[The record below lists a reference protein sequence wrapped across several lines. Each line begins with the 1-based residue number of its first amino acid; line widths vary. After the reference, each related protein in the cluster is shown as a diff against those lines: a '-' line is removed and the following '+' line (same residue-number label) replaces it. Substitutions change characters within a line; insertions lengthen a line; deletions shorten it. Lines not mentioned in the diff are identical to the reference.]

1 MSVGYDDNVLQAP
14 TEPGPVQECLV
25 SLPTPDTVEP
35 IFENRIRIG
44 QGGQREVVQVVV
56 GLRTVKGEPAR
67 FETIQPQE
75 RVGSFFTRASAGVDI
90 QLYSARSLFTFDING
105 SADHY
110 FSRPGDKQTDYTGSF
125 GLTYL
130 YRLTPR
136 MQATAQVS
144 ASYLTQPDFSRIN
157 SSAAVNAG
165 AYITYNSR
173 FDLSYRWAPRFTT
186 LFSLSDGGLF
196 YEDEQLAAIN
206 YNDTTVGTEFR
217 FLWSPRFTALAEV
230 RASITQYADNPI
242 LDSHTYYLLLGS
254 EFKLTQRLSA
264 SLRLGESMRSF
275 DESETGAAATPYVE
289 GNVAYRLAIGTV
301 VNWNVRFGFEEP
313 FSPGLERQVFRSG
326 ISLAQVFSAR
336 LNGFLSINVAHETN
350 TFEATNTEST
360 GDYFDANLRFE
371 YAITKRFSLNA
382 TYSYSQ
388 RTTSDKVTDF
398 YRNRFFFGAEYTF

>member
-1 MSVGYDDNVLQAP
+1 
-14 TEPGPVQECLV
+14 
-25 SLPTPDTVEP
+25 
-35 IFENRIRIG
+35 
-44 QGGQREVVQVVV
+44 
-56 GLRTVKGEPAR
+56 
-67 FETIQPQE
+67 
-75 RVGSFFTRASAGVDI
+75 
-90 QLYSARSLFTFDING
+90 
-105 SADHY
+105 
-110 FSRPGDKQTDYTGSF
+110 
-125 GLTYL
+125 
-130 YRLTPR
+130 
-136 MQATAQVS
+136 
-144 ASYLTQPDFSRIN
+144 
-157 SSAAVNAG
+157 
-165 AYITYNSR
+165 
-173 FDLSYRWAPRFTT
+173 
-186 LFSLSDGGLF
+186 
-196 YEDEQLAAIN
+196 
-206 YNDTTVGTEFR
+206 
-217 FLWSPRFTALAEV
+217 
-230 RASITQYADNPI
+230 
-242 LDSHTYYLLLGS
+242 
-254 EFKLTQRLSA
+254 
-264 SLRLGESMRSF
+264 MRSF